1 MKENGL
7 MILEKGLDMRD
18 LAISMCTMDNSRA
31 INPAAKEDT
40 NGGMEIG
47 TKVNGSKE
55 NAMAKAYGTLIK
67 VKSMKESG
75 IEAKLVG
82 MGR

>member
-1 MKENGL
+1 
-7 MILEKGLDMRD
+7 MILEKGLAMRD
-18 LAISMCTMDNSRA
+18 LATSMFTKDNSKIISLA
-31 INPAAKEDT
+31 VKEGT